1 MANSIRVMFLGGL
14 GEIGKNITV
23 FESCDQIV
31 VVDCGL
37 CFPTAEMPGVDVVI
51 PDVSYLKE
59 NAEKIKGILLTHGH
73 EDHIGAVPYVLKEL
87 GKDIP
92 VFATP
97 LTLALVE
104 SKLTE
109 HGIFGAD
116 LISVT
121 DGTVVSLGVFTAE
134 FIHVCHSV
142 AGSLAISLSTPV
154 GTVFITGDYKIDFT
168 PLAGEVMSLSRVAE
182 IGRKGVALMLADS
195 TNVERPGY
203 TMSEQVVA
211 ETLKRIFGENTEN
224 RIIVTTFASNV
235 DRVQIILD
243 LAREFNRKVAVSG
256 RSMENV
262 LEIATRV
269 GYLHYSPNLMIDLDK
284 LDRIPRKNQLILST
298 GSQGEPMS
306 ALTRMSSGEFGKVKI
321 GPDDTVI
328 ISASPIPGNEKDVF
342 RVINNLYRL
351 GAKVIYSRLADVHVS
366 GHACQEELKLM
377 LALLK
382 PTYFIPVHGEY
393 RHLKQHATLAVRM
406 GIPEKNVIIAE
417 LGDCIEVT
425 RKYMRKEGTVTAGN
439 VLVDGLGVGDVGNIV
454 LRDRLLLSE
463 DGMLIV
469 VVGVSTTEGG
479 IVSGPEIISRGFIY
493 TGDNSADDIVDEMK
507 QIAISVLQEMD
518 LKEFNASGAKIL
530 IQKQIKAY
538 LARKLKRSPMVLTV
552 IVQI

>member
-14 GEIGKNITV
+14 EEIGKNITV

-256 RSMENV
+256 LNRTEHLNFRFFHILVMKLSRRNMHMNFRRHTLRCFVFWTCRPEWA
-262 LEIATRV
+262 EITA
-269 GYLHYSPNLMIDLDK
+269 GAH
-284 LDRIPRKNQLILST
+284 
-298 GSQGEPMS
+298 GPMS
-306 ALTRMSSGEFGKVKI
+306 RTLSKVKKRGHLHFMCASLADTKFSQRRKFRKKYLTYRRKRGKLSI
-321 GPDDTVI
+321 SRDNGVRSKDDLAPFFYSAGKFSGLSYRI
-328 ISASPIPGNEKDVF
+328 ISPPDSA
-342 RVINNLYRL
+342 
-351 GAKVIYSRLADVHVS
+351 AK
-366 GHACQEELKLM
+366 
-377 LALLK
+377 
-382 PTYFIPVHGEY
+382 
-393 RHLKQHATLAVRM
+393 
-406 GIPEKNVIIAE
+406 
-417 LGDCIEVT
+417 
-425 RKYMRKEGTVTAGN
+425 
-439 VLVDGLGVGDVGNIV
+439 
-454 LRDRLLLSE
+454 
-463 DGMLIV
+463 
-469 VVGVSTTEGG
+469 
-479 IVSGPEIISRGFIY
+479 
-493 TGDNSADDIVDEMK
+493 
-507 QIAISVLQEMD
+507 
-518 LKEFNASGAKIL
+518 
-530 IQKQIKAY
+530 
-538 LARKLKRSPMVLTV
+538 
-552 IVQI
+552 